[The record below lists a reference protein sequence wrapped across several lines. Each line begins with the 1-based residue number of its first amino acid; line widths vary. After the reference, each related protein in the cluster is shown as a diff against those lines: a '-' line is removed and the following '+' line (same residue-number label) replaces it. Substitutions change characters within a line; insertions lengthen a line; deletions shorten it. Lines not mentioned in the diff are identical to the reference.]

1 MTEKIER
8 IKKLIETEQHVIDRA
23 AKEVT
28 IDPPKIRAEHRKEA
42 FEEVLDIFEP
52 VPI

>member
-1 MTEKIER
+1 VTTVEHIER
-8 IKKLIETEQHVIDRA
+8 MLANENRIIERA
-23 AKEVT
+23 EKEVT